1 MRNLRSVVIAL
12 FVACL
17 SARAGAQREP
27 VTLHGFVFDSLRG
40 HPLRDA
46 AVIIGS
52 SIPVIRTDEAGRFR
66 ADSVPPGVYDITAQH
81 PLFDSI
87 GLSGLTVHAV
97 VRTGA
102 REIALAVPSFET
114 LWRRTCRGRAPKDS
128 GIVFGTIRHAAGGA
142 TVANA
147 AVSLSWVD
155 LLLNDTKRV
164 VERHWSVET
173 RSNEHGG
180 YAVCGVPL
188 NLSLNVR
195 ASDDSSASGAIDL
208 APGALRI
215 ERRDLLLGWRATRG
229 RHGTIV
235 GIVTDPSGIPVG
247 FARIRLPG
255 ARETRTD
262 TAGRFMLFDVPTG
275 SRQIEVIAV
284 GTAPARAVAEVT
296 PGDTTMVLV
305 HIEKFLE
312 LAPMRTDAARRG
324 AILAAEFDERRRL
337 GVGYSRD
344 STQIAKYTEFL
355 NVFRDI
361 PSLNVQYGSS
371 TLRITTPDG
380 RGGTCEPHVLID
392 GVPAAFG
399 HLIDLQPG
407 EVGGVEVY
415 PRALQ
420 VPGQF
425 IPPGIRPSCGMILVW
440 TQYGFRHR

>member
-1 MRNLRSVVIAL
+1 MRSAALAAL
-12 FVACL
+12 FSGCL
-17 SARAGAQREP
+17 AGVAGAQRQP

-40 HPLRDA
+40 QPLRDA
-46 AVIIGS
+46 AIIIGNN
-52 SIPVIRTDEAGRFR
+52 IPVIRTDDDGRFR
-66 ADSVPPGVYDITAQH
+66 MDSVLPGVYDITAQH

-102 REIALAVPSFET
+102 RDIALAVPSFET

-128 GIVFGTIRHAAGGA
+128 GIVFGTVRHAAGGA
-142 TVANA
+142 SVSNA
-147 AVSLSWVD
+147 AISLSWVD
-155 LLLNDTKRV
+155 LLLNDIKRV

-173 RSNEHGG
+173 HSNDQGG
-180 YAVCGVPL
+180 YAICGVPL
-188 NLSLNVR
+188 HLTLNVR
-195 ASDDSSASGAIDL
+195 AADDSSASGAIDL
-208 APGALRI
+208 APAGLRI
-215 ERRDLLLGWRATRG
+215 ERRDLLLGSRATRA

-235 GIVTDPSGIPVG
+235 GMVTDPSGGPVG
-247 FARIRLPG
+247 FARVRMQG
-255 ARETRTD
+255 VRETRTD
-262 TAGRFMLFDVPTG
+262 TAGRFMLLDVPTG
-275 SRQIEVIAV
+275 TRQIEAIAV
-284 GTAPARAVAEVT
+284 GAAPVRAVAEVT
-296 PGDTTMVLV
+296 PGDTAMVLV
-305 HIEKFLE
+305 HIEKFLA
-312 LAPMRTDAARRG
+312 LDPMRTSAVRRG
-324 AILAAEFDERRRL
+324 AILAAEFTERRRL

-344 STQIAKYTEFL
+344 STQIAKYPEFL

-361 PSLNVQYGSS
+361 PSLNVQYRSS
-371 TLRITTPDG
+371 TLTITTPDG
-380 RGGTCEPHVLID
+380 RGGTCEPHVFID